1 MNLLSTTN
9 LRKDHKTVK
18 KLRGIVNQCSSQIYS
33 GKKIPIED
41 IRDILVVIEE
51 FVGNCHHGK
60 EECAYFPKTCEVDS
74 ANVKETDALK
84 IEHELGR
91 RIGKFIERSLSEY
104 LSDNRTEPVAR
115 FLKAYRDFLDSH
127 LLREEKFFEHIDKS
141 ITAEKIEDQ
150 NVVEQFEKIEEEKI
164 GHGRHKEL
172 EIIVLRLEQCNW
184 MKQ

>member
-1 MNLLSTTN
+1 MLTVHIKFNVENQKPNLYFSSKKQN
-9 LRKDHKTVK
+9 YEDHKTVK
-18 KLRGIVNQCSSQIYS
+18 KLRDIVNQCSSQIYS

-127 LLREEKFFEHIDKS
+127 LSRKKNSSS
-141 ITAEKIEDQ
+141 I
-150 NVVEQFEKIEEEKI
+150 
-164 GHGRHKEL
+164 
-172 EIIVLRLEQCNW
+172 
-184 MKQ
+184 